1 LPEDSLPLAMHDCT
15 YEIYLA
21 TYKVA
26 RMAVRAHDASRLGS
40 IRARAEARSGGA
52 RAAALLAVDDAEKNA
67 SKRTKLEVCRP
78 VCDTKCERA
87 V

>member
-1 LPEDSLPLAMHDCT
+1 MHDCT

-26 RMAVRAHDASRLGS
+26 RMAARANDTSRLGA
-40 IRARAEARSGGA
+40 IRARAEARTGGA
-52 RAAALLAVDDAEKNA
+52 RAAALLAVADAVKNVSRR
-67 SKRTKLEVCRP
+67 SKLDVCRP
-78 VCDTKCERA
+78 VCDTRCELG